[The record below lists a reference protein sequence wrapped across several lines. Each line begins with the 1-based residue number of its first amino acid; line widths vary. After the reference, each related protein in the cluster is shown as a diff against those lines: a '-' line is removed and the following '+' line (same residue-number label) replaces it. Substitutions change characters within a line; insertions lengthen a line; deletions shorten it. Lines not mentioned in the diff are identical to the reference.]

1 MLCADLLDNGIF
13 AVRADLVKVCITLT
27 DYGFPN
33 QKLRGNGI
41 SQLVAAVILRALGD

>member
-1 MLCADLLDNGIF
+1 MLCADLLCNGIF
-13 AVRADLVKVCITLT
+13 AVCADFVEVCITLA

-41 SQLVAAVILRALGD
+41 SQLVAAVILRAPGD